1 LAEAESAP
9 WRLAGRRWPWL
20 AAVAAAATAGLLG
33 VTSPAAWGHA
43 AFLESQPDAGSRLES
58 GPGEIRLEFTEP
70 LNQAL
75 TKATLLDA
83 STGEEVP
90 AEVVTGEEKQ
100 LIVRPRERLGRAAYE
115 VDWQTVSTVDG
126 HTLEGSFGFG
136 VRTAPTVTEQVVEES
151 PLARDGWMRIGL
163 RALLYATLFFFAGG
177 VFNAALLAG
186 RSEPGAWL
194 VPRGVRPLLERAGR
208 NPDAETD
215 RVWARTLE
223 VGWVA
228 LGASVGVA
236 LGEASDAGGGLTA
249 QAVSDFLLSN
259 GAGLARVGTVAAIAL
274 ALILARSMRVAAA
287 VAAALAFLTI
297 TLSGH
302 ANSAEPRS
310 WAVLTDWIHLV
321 AAAVWIGGIAQI
333 AIAWL
338 PAIRGLDAESRLAVI
353 GSVLTRFGRVALP
366 AFLVVATTGLTN
378 ALIQL
383 GHVSALWETPYG
395 RVLSVKIVL
404 VGLIALASYG
414 HALRLR
420 PRLLAANPHPPER
433 IERRHWR
440 LLGIEPWLGFGAILA
455 VAALVAF
462 PLPPSQVGEAD
473 EAEAA
478 ASCDPCPQPK
488 AAANQLAVAEQ
499 AGSRIAALWL
509 RRGDGGLSGT
519 LRLLDS
525 NERPVEDPVELD
537 GAELEDCGEG
547 CWRFV
552 LGDPERRLLATVEDQ
567 DAEHRVVVPAR
578 WEEGGSMRA
587 ERLLSRA
594 QRAMRALHTV
604 RTDESLTSGI
614 RGFSVDTTYRF
625 EAPDRMAYR
634 TSSGNRTVAIGERGY
649 SSNDG
654 GPFKPGAF
662 GADGFQLDAFFR
674 WTIYGRSVRWLD
686 ANRRVAR
693 IILYDEATPVWYRLT
708 IDRRTDRIVRERMIT
723 GGHFMTRRYYAFNQP
738 LRITRPR

>member
-1 LAEAESAP
+1 
-9 WRLAGRRWPWL
+9 
-20 AAVAAAATAGLLG
+20 
-33 VTSPAAWGHA
+33 
-43 AFLESQPDAGSRLES
+43 
-58 GPGEIRLEFTEP
+58 
-70 LNQAL
+70 
-75 TKATLLDA
+75 
-83 STGEEVP
+83 
-90 AEVVTGEEKQ
+90 
-100 LIVRPRERLGRAAYE
+100 
-115 VDWQTVSTVDG
+115 
-126 HTLEGSFGFG
+126 
-136 VRTAPTVTEQVVEES
+136 
-151 PLARDGWMRIGL
+151 
-163 RALLYATLFFFAGG
+163 
-177 VFNAALLAG
+177 
-186 RSEPGAWL
+186 
-194 VPRGVRPLLERAGR
+194 
-208 NPDAETD
+208 
-215 RVWARTLE
+215 
-223 VGWVA
+223 
-228 LGASVGVA
+228 
-236 LGEASDAGGGLTA
+236 
-249 QAVSDFLLSN
+249 
-259 GAGLARVGTVAAIAL
+259 
-274 ALILARSMRVAAA
+274 
-287 VAAALAFLTI
+287 
-297 TLSGH
+297 
-302 ANSAEPRS
+302 
-310 WAVLTDWIHLV
+310 
-321 AAAVWIGGIAQI
+321 
-333 AIAWL
+333 
-338 PAIRGLDAESRLAVI
+338 
-353 GSVLTRFGRVALP
+353 
-366 AFLVVATTGLTN
+366 
-378 ALIQL
+378 
-383 GHVSALWETPYG
+383 
-395 RVLSVKIVL
+395 
-404 VGLIALASYG
+404 LIALASYG

-525 NERPVEDPVELD
+525 NERAVEDPVELD

-547 CWRFV
+547 CWQFV

-587 ERLLSRA
+587 ERLMSRA